1 MWPGVDLGEGR
12 LEGSPRLGRGV
23 NTAERAVQGRGE
35 VGESREEQKRPQRGS
50 APWTRSKATRV
61 LIWCPS
67 SWAEAAADLGEA
79 PAVRM
84 GVASEGP
91 GMVTRTGHPRI
102 SARSVGHRWVRPG
115 SAGHPRIRAG
125 SMGHPR
131 VSAGS
136 MGHPQVRAGSAG
148 HPRVSARSTVAGR
161 EGGRMRA
168 EWKTRKPTGQRWA
181 GPGGHTRHKLRS
193 PAKSRTSGNKNK
205 VVSGR
210 RPITGR
216 RLVLAL
222 KLKQGKCS
230 GQKPDLTMTIA
241 PTCQHL
247 CVPGTSHALPP
258 TAPKASLEVH
268 VETSCPQTHRKPV

>member
-1 MWPGVDLGEGR
+1 MWPGVDLGKGR

-50 APWTRSKATRV
+50 ARWTRSKATRV
-61 LIWCPS
+61 LIWCRS

-91 GMVTRTGHPRI
+91 GMVTHT
-102 SARSVGHRWVRPG
+102 
-115 SAGHPRIRAG
+115 
-125 SMGHPR
+125 GHPR

-136 MGHPQVRAGSAG
+136 AG
-148 HPRVSARSTVAGR
+148 HPRVRAGSTVAGR

-181 GPGGHTRHKLRS
+181 GPGGHTRHELRS
-193 PAKSRTSGNKNK
+193 RAKSQMRGNKNK

-210 RPITGR
+210 RPVTGR

-222 KLKQGKCS
+222 K
-230 GQKPDLTMTIA
+230 
-241 PTCQHL
+241 
-247 CVPGTSHALPP
+247 
-258 TAPKASLEVH
+258 PK
-268 VETSCPQTHRKPV
+268 